1 MGPFIHRYL
10 SKVKTTVP
18 HGLSAWMVECM
29 DAEECDTADG
39 FFSYRQINP
48 CIVQESAVLP
58 TTSSSLIFFFKCNFH
73 FLY

>member
-10 SKVKTTVP
+10 SKVKTTVL
-18 HGLSAWMVECM
+18 HGLQMVECVEV
-29 DAEECDTADG
+29 DECDTADG
-39 FFSYRQINP
+39 FFSYRQINL

-58 TTSSSLIFFFKCNFH
+58 ATSSSLIFFFKCNLQ